1 MKKKP
6 KFLLLGWDA
15 ADWKV
20 INPLIDKGQM
30 PALESI
36 LNNGCMGNIATLDPP
51 LSPMLWTSIATGK
64 HAYKHGVHGFLEGN
78 ANKTRVRPV
87 TQESIQTK
95 TVWNMLNEKGFK
107 TNVVGWWPSH
117 PARPLNGAQIS
128 NFHAKVPETSTWHN
142 WPLIANA
149 VYPESIADEVN
160 KLRVH
165 PGELG
170 FEQLSSFIPH
180 LDRLRKEDQK
190 LLNHLLV
197 DIAECITVHATST
210 YLADHCDW
218 DFMAVYYNAIDH
230 ISHIFMKYH
239 PPQLPWIDDQSFDLY
254 SEVINS
260 VYRWHD
266 MMLGRW
272 LDMVGEDCYVMVLSD
287 HGFHS
292 DERRVKALPKEPA
305 AIAREHNHLGILAIK
320 GPGIKKD
327 DLIFGASLL
336 DITPTIL
343 SAFNL
348 PIGKDMDGKVLNA
361 IFEKAPDLEVVDS
374 WDDKIKSQHS
384 SSLAQFESDE
394 LVKQLVDLG
403 YVEQEDTGSPEAV
416 KKLLDE
422 NNFYLSRSY
431 FEARKFK
438 ESRMILHK
446 LCNDYPENHRYWFQ
460 LARVC
465 VEQNDPDGLQDSISH
480 LKSIVNPGSQGI
492 QLLEGKLAYLSNNF
506 EQALRIFKSIGQ
518 GEGLMNA
525 HIVYQIATTLLKLHQ
540 YEEALK
546 FYKKHNSLNANNPNA
561 LHGMGMAYI
570 GIGSYAKAID
580 VLIDSIGMMYFNP
593 SAHFHLGKAFR
604 FNGNPAE
611 AEQAFLVAKHLAP
624 AMSKARLEL
633 ISLYENELKNE
644 AKVIS
649 LKREMKQTSRGV
661 VYIVSGLPRSGTS
674 MMMQMLEAGGFQIFS
689 DKKRQAD
696 DNNPRGYLEHEAIKR
711 LASDSSVIYQAE
723 GKVVKVIVNLLRF
736 LPANLEY
743 KIILM
748 RRQIGEII
756 QSQERMLVNLNKSQA
771 GDSLFEAD
779 KKWQASLEK
788 SISYINKQPNMDVLE
803 VNYAEVLEDP
813 LKQAEKV
820 QSFLGFPLELDRVT
834 QIVEQDLY
842 RAKI

>member
-1 MKKKP
+1 MEKRP

-36 LNNGCMGNIATLDPP
+36 INNGCMGNIGTLDPP

-64 HAYKHGVHGFLEGN
+64 HAYKHGVHGFLEGGLN
-78 ANKTRVRPV
+78 NTRVRPV

-95 TVWNMLNEKGFK
+95 TVWDMLNEKGFK

-117 PARPLNGAQIS
+117 PAKPIDGAQIS
-128 NFHAKVPETSTWHN
+128 NFHAKAPEKSKWYD
-142 WPLIANA
+142 WPLIPNA
-149 VYPESIADEVN
+149 VYPQSFAHEVN

-170 FEQLSSFIPH
+170 LEQLSSFIPH
-180 LDRLRKEDQK
+180 IDRLRKEDQK
-190 LLNHLLV
+190 LLNILLT
-197 DIAECITVHATST
+197 DIAECITVHATAT
-210 YLADHCDW
+210 YLADHADW

-230 ISHIFMKYH
+230 ISHVFMKYH
-239 PPQLPWIDDQSFDLY
+239 PPQLSWVDDQSFELY
-254 SEVINS
+254 SDVINA

-272 LDMVGEDCYVMVLSD
+272 LEIVGENGYVMVLSD

-327 DLIFGASLL
+327 ELIFGASLL

-348 PIGKDMDGKVLNA
+348 PVGKDMDGKVLNA
-361 IFEKAPDLEVVDS
+361 IFQETPNLQVVDS
-374 WDDKIKSQHS
+374 WDDEETKKKSQ
-384 SSLAQFESDE
+384 SLAQFESDE

-403 YVEQEDTGSPEAV
+403 YVEQEATDGPIAV

-465 VEQNDPDGLQDSISH
+465 VEQNDSVGLNESLIH
-480 LKSIVNPGSQGI
+480 LKSIVNAHSPGI
-492 QLLEGKLAYLSNNF
+492 QLLEGKLAYLQNDFNK
-506 EQALRIFKSIGQ
+506 ALQIFKSMNQI
-518 GEGLMNA
+518 EGGVNA
-525 HIVYQIATTLLKLHQ
+525 HIAYQIATTLLKLHQ

-546 FYKKHNSLNANNPNA
+546 FYKKHNSLNPNNPNA

-604 FNGNPAE
+604 LNGNPAE

-644 AKVIS
+644 PKVLS
-649 LKREMKQTSRGV
+649 LKHEMKQTSRGV

-674 MMMQMLEAGGFQIFS
+674 MMMQMLEAGGLQIFS

-748 RRQIGEII
+748 RRPIGEII
-756 QSQERMLVNLNKSQA
+756 QSQERMLVNLNKSRA

-779 KKWQASLEK
+779 KKWQASLDQ
-788 SISYINKQPNMDVLE
+788 SIKLVQTQSNIDLLELSYSDVLK
-803 VNYAEVLEDP
+803 DP
-813 LKQAEKV
+813 LKQAERV
-820 QSFLGFPLELDRVT
+820 QSFFDCKLQLSEMCRV
-834 QIVEQDLY
+834 VDKNLY
-842 RAKI
+842 RSKL